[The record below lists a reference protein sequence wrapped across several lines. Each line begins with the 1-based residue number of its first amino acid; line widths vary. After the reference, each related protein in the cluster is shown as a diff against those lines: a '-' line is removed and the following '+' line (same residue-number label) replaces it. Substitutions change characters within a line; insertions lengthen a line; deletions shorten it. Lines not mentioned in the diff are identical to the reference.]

1 LKYWLV
7 SLVIQERQ
15 KLGKAKEVF
24 GRVGFCFAKFVLPSN
39 LQRRLEL
46 LSWALTNA
54 VKNKAIMSFKV
65 NAPVANYI

>member
-1 LKYWLV
+1 V
-7 SLVIQERQ
+7 
-15 KLGKAKEVF
+15 AKEVL
-24 GRVGFCFAKFVLPSN
+24 GRVSFCFAKFVLPSN

-54 VKNKAIMSFKV
+54 ERIKAIVSFKV